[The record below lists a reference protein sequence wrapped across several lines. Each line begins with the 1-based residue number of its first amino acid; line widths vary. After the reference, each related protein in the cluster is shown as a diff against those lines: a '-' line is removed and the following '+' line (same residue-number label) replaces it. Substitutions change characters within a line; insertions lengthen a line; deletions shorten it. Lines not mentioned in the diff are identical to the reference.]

1 MYSPYAVKPLNKV
14 ELYIFTSP
22 RLRRFI
28 YRAQSNIRHLR
39 VWMKDRR
46 EIIFMVLVIIGLYIL
61 ASNFGEG
68 LQR

>member
-28 YRAQSNIRHLR
+28 YDMQSNIRHLR
-39 VWMKDRR
+39 VWMKDRQ

-61 ASNFGEG
+61 AGNFGEG

>member
-39 VWMKDRR
+39 IWVKDRQ
-46 EIIFMVLVIIGLYIL
+46 EIFMVLVIIGIYIL
-61 ASNFGEG
+61 AGNFGEG